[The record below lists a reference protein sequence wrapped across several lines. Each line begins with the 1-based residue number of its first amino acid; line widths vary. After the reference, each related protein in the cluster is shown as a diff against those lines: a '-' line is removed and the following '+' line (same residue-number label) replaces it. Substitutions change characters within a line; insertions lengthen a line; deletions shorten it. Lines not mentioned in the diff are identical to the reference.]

1 MPEYNDK
8 DLIKM
13 QNDAMKRV
21 MEMQR
26 RAKESYSAAQSP
38 AATTGQNAGG
48 PVFSSL
54 GPTAQETF
62 SHQSKSDM
70 QNPIPCPDLVKQLFI
85 LLGTDDPILNAALA
99 YLL

>member
-1 MPEYNDK
+1 MPEYNEK

-26 RAKESYSAAQSP
+26 RAKESYSASQTPEQNSP
-38 AATTGQNAGG
+38 EPT
-48 PVFSSL
+48 FSSQS
-54 GPTAQETF
+54 GAAQEEVF
-62 SHQSKSDM
+62 LQSKSFHPPM
-70 QNPIPCPDLVKQLFI
+70 QSPELVRQLFI
-85 LLGTDDPILNAALA
+85 LLGTDDPVLSAALA

>member
-1 MPEYNDK
+1 MPEYSEK

-26 RAKESYSAAQSP
+26 RAKESYTAAQVP
-38 AATTGQNAGG
+38 GQNSSE
-48 PVFSSL
+48 PTFSSQSL
-54 GPTAQETF
+54 TPQDEAF
-62 SHQSKSDM
+62 LQSKPFHPPM
-70 QNPIPCPDLVKQLFI
+70 QNPELVRQLFM
-85 LLGTDDPILNAALA
+85 LLGADDPILSAALA

>member
-1 MPEYNDK
+1 MPEYSDK

-26 RAKESYSAAQSP
+26 RAKESYSVSQSP
-38 AATTGQNAGG
+38 AAQNLSQQT
-48 PVFSSL
+48 P
-54 GPTAQETF
+54 AQESF
-62 SHQSKSDM
+62 SRQSAPM
-70 QNPIPCPDLVKQLFI
+70 PCPDLVKQLFI
-85 LLGTDDPILNAALA
+85 LLGTDDPILSAALA

>member
-1 MPEYNDK
+1 MPEYSEK

-26 RAKESYSAAQSP
+26 RAKESYTSAQVPDQNSFEPTFSSQGPAAQGE
-38 AATTGQNAGG
+38 A
-48 PVFSSL
+48 FL
-54 GPTAQETF
+54 
-62 SHQSKSDM
+62 QSKPLHP
-70 QNPIPCPDLVKQLFI
+70 PIQSPDLVRQLFM
-85 LLGTDDPILNAALA
+85 LLGTDDPILSAALA